1 MRAYNEDGTYILSS
15 HNWVM
20 VLKQLMETVRDIQS
34 VGIAT
39 SQGKDTEFGGMC
51 LVRFRVISQVTIV

>member
-1 MRAYNEDGTYILSS
+1 MRAYKEDSTDILSS

-20 VLKQLMETVRDIQS
+20 VLKQLMETVRDVQS

-39 SQGKDTEFGGMC
+39 SQGKDSDFGGMC
-51 LVRFRVISQVTIV
+51 LVRFRVISQVNIV